1 MKELNPKQTERIG
14 GGRDA
19 PQYDAELAPE
29 PTSSDPVVV
38 IDYNPPQQPQ

>member
-1 MKELNPKQTERIG
+1 MKDLKHKEIDQVG

-29 PTSSDPVVV
+29 PASDPLVV

>member
-1 MKELNPKQTERIG
+1 MKELDRKQAEDVG

-19 PQYDAELAPE
+19 PQYEAELAPE
-29 PTSSDPVVV
+29 PPSTEPVVV